1 MSSLPEI
8 LDQTLKAA
16 IQRSQPK
23 ICLPGYLKEIQ
34 ETEKLPER
42 IIVLGAGKASAEM
55 ANALECHWQGT
66 DWGAKLCGLVLT
78 RYGYGVPCK
87 LIEIVE
93 AAHPVPDEIGQIT
106 AQRILN
112 LAETATDRDLVI
124 CLISGG
130 GSALLALPAKGLTLQ
145 DKQALNRSL
154 LHSGATI
161 GEMNCVRKHLSAIKG
176 GRLAGAVQPA
186 RLWTLAISDVPGDD
200 LSVIASGPTVPDPTT
215 FADALEILRRYQI
228 QPTPAIQA
236 LLEAAEEETPK
247 TWENIFSKNQVR
259 LVATPQL
266 MLEAAAKE
274 AEKFGITP
282 IILSDRIEGEAREV
296 AKVHAAIAKQ
306 IKHRDQPINAPAVI
320 LSGGETTV
328 TVRGNGKGGRN
339 AEFILSL
346 LEALQGEEGISA
358 IAVDTDGIDGTED
371 NAGAWIDQSSLL
383 TAKQLKLK
391 PNDFLA
397 NNDAYSF
404 FQQLDQLV
412 LTGPTMTNVN
422 DFRAIFVDQR

>member
-16 IQRSQPK
+16 LQRSQPK

-87 LIEIVE
+87 SIEIVE

-112 LAETATDRDLVI
+112 LAETATDQDLVI

-161 GEMNCVRKHLSAIKG
+161 GEMNCVRKHLSSIKG
-176 GRLAGAVQPA
+176 GRLARAVQPA

-215 FADALEILRRYQI
+215 FAEALEILRRYQI

-247 TWENIFSKNQVR
+247 PGENIISRNQVR

-306 IKHRDQPINAPAVI
+306 IKHRDQPINAPALI

-328 TVRGNGKGGRN
+328 TVRSNGKGGRN

-358 IAVDTDGIDGTED
+358 IAVDTDGVDGTED
-371 NAGAWIDQSSLL
+371 NAGAWIDQNSLL
-383 TAKQLKLK
+383 KAKQLNLK

-422 DFRAIFVDQR
+422 DFRAIFVDQP

>member
-34 ETEKLPER
+34 ETEKLPEQ

-66 DWGAKLCGLVLT
+66 DWGANLCGLVLT
-78 RYGYGVPCK
+78 RYGYGVHCNS
-87 LIEIVE
+87 IEIVE
-93 AAHPVPDEIGQIT
+93 ASHPVPDEIGQIT

-112 LAETATDRDLVI
+112 LAKTATDRDLVI

-130 GSALLALPAKGLTLQ
+130 GSALLALPGKGLTLQ

-161 GEMNCVRKHLSAIKG
+161 GEINCVRKHLSSIKG

-247 TWENIFSKNQVR
+247 PRENIFSRNQVR

-306 IKHRDQPINAPAVI
+306 IKHRDQPLNAPAMI

-371 NAGAWIDQSSLL
+371 NAGAWIDQRSLL
-383 TAKQLKLK
+383 KAKQLNLKL
-391 PNDFLA
+391 NDFLA

-422 DFRAIFVDQR
+422 DFRAIFVDQP

>member
-1 MSSLPEI
+1 M
-8 LDQTLKAA
+8 
-16 IQRSQPK
+16 
-23 ICLPGYLKEIQ
+23 
-34 ETEKLPER
+34 
-42 IIVLGAGKASAEM
+42 
-55 ANALECHWQGT
+55 
-66 DWGAKLCGLVLT
+66 
-78 RYGYGVPCK
+78 
-87 LIEIVE
+87 
-93 AAHPVPDEIGQIT
+93 
-106 AQRILN
+106 
-112 LAETATDRDLVI
+112 
-124 CLISGG
+124 
-130 GSALLALPAKGLTLQ
+130 LALPGKGLTLQ
-145 DKQALNRSL
+145 DKQELNRSL

-176 GRLAGAVQPA
+176 GRLAQAVQPA

-215 FADALEILRRYQI
+215 FGDALEILRRYQI
-228 QPTPAIQA
+228 QPTPAIQSI
-236 LLEAAEEETPK
+236 LEAAEEETPK
-247 TWENIFSKNQVR
+247 PGDEIFSRNQVR

-266 MLEAAAKE
+266 MLEAAGKE
-274 AEKFGITP
+274 AEKLEITP

-306 IKHRDQPINAPAVI
+306 IKHRDQPTNAPALI

-339 AEFILSL
+339 TEFILSL

-371 NAGAWIDQSSLL
+371 NAGAWIDQNSFLK
-383 TAKQLKLK
+383 ARQLKLK
-391 PNDFLA
+391 ANDFLD

-404 FQQLDQLV
+404 FKQLEQLV

-422 DFRAIFVDQR
+422 DFRAIFIDQP

>member
-1 MSSLPEI
+1 MSSLPKI
-8 LDQTLKAA
+8 LDQTLRAA
-16 IQRSQPK
+16 LQRSQPK

-55 ANALECHWQGT
+55 ANSLEDHWHGK

-87 LIEIVE
+87 SIEIVE
-93 AAHPVPDEIGQIT
+93 AAHPVPDETGLIT

-112 LAETATDRDLVI
+112 LAKSATDQDLVI

-130 GSALLALPAKGLTLQ
+130 GSALLALPCNGLTLQ

-154 LHSGATI
+154 LNSGATI

-176 GRLAGAVQPA
+176 GRLARAVQPA

-215 FADALEILRRYQI
+215 FSDALEILRRYRI

-236 LLEAAEEETPK
+236 LLEAAQEETPK
-247 TWENIFSKNQVR
+247 PGENIFSRNQVR

-274 AEKFGITP
+274 AEQLGITP

-306 IKHRDQPINAPAVI
+306 IKHRDQPINSPALI

-328 TVRGNGKGGRN
+328 TVRGKGKGGRN
-339 AEFILSL
+339 TEFILSL

-358 IAVDTDGIDGTED
+358 ISIDTDGIDGTED
-371 NAGAWIDQSSLL
+371 NAGAWIDQNSFLK
-383 TAKQLKLK
+383 AKQLNLK

-397 NNDAYSF
+397 DNDTYRF
-404 FQQLDQLV
+404 FQQLGQLV

-422 DFRAIFVDQR
+422 DFRAIFVSQP

>member
-16 IQRSQPK
+16 LQRSQPQ
-23 ICLPGYLKEIQ
+23 ICLPRYLKEIQ

-66 DWGAKLCGLVLT
+66 DWGAKLTGLVLT
-78 RYGYGVPCK
+78 RYGYGVPCTS
-87 LIEIVE
+87 IETVE

-112 LAETATDRDLVI
+112 LAESATDQDLVI

-130 GSALLALPAKGLTLQ
+130 GSALLALPGKGLTLQ

-154 LHSGATI
+154 LQSGATI

-176 GRLAGAVQPA
+176 GRLAQAVQPA

-215 FADALEILRRYQI
+215 FRDALEILRRYQI
-228 QPTPAIQA
+228 QPTPAIQSI
-236 LLEAAEEETPK
+236 LEAAEKETPK
-247 TWENIFSKNQVR
+247 PGEDIFSRNKVR

-266 MLEAAAKE
+266 MLEAAGKE
-274 AEKFGITP
+274 AEKSGITP

-306 IKHRDQPINAPAVI
+306 IKHRDQPINSPALI

-328 TVRGNGKGGRN
+328 TVRGNGMGGRN
-339 AEFILSL
+339 TEFILSL

-371 NAGAWIDQSSLL
+371 NAGAWIDQNSFHK
-383 TAKQLKLK
+383 AKRLKLK
-391 PNDFLA
+391 ANDFLD

-422 DFRAIFVDQR
+422 DFRAIFVDQP

>member
-1 MSSLPEI
+1 MRWSVIGREPIGEQI
-8 LDQTLKAA
+8 
-16 IQRSQPK
+16 
-23 ICLPGYLKEIQ
+23 
-34 ETEKLPER
+34 
-42 IIVLGAGKASAEM
+42 
-55 ANALECHWQGT
+55 
-66 DWGAKLCGLVLT
+66 CGLVLT
-78 RYGYGVPCK
+78 RYGYGVHCNS
-87 LIEIVE
+87 IEIVE
-93 AAHPVPDEIGQIT
+93 ASHPVPDEIGQIT

-112 LAETATDRDLVI
+112 LAKTATDRDLVI

-161 GEMNCVRKHLSAIKG
+161 GEINCVRKHLSSIKG

-247 TWENIFSKNQVR
+247 PRENIFSRNQVR

-306 IKHRDQPINAPAVI
+306 IKHRDQPLNAPAMI

-371 NAGAWIDQSSLL
+371 NAGAWIDQRSLL
-383 TAKQLKLK
+383 KAKQLNLK

-422 DFRAIFVDQR
+422 DFRAIFVDQP

>member
-34 ETEKLPER
+34 QTEKLPEQ

-66 DWGAKLCGLVLT
+66 DWGANLCGLVLT
-78 RYGYGVPCK
+78 RYGYGVHCNS
-87 LIEIVE
+87 IEIVE
-93 AAHPVPDEIGQIT
+93 ASHPVPDEIGQIT

-112 LAETATDRDLVI
+112 LAKTATDRDLVI

-161 GEMNCVRKHLSAIKG
+161 GEINCVRKHLSSIKG

-247 TWENIFSKNQVR
+247 PRENIFSRNQVR

-306 IKHRDQPINAPAVI
+306 IKHRDQPLNAPAMI

-371 NAGAWIDQSSLL
+371 NAGAWIDQRSLL
-383 TAKQLKLK
+383 KAKQLNLK

-404 FQQLDQLV
+404 FQQLEQLV

-422 DFRAIFVDQR
+422 DFRAIFVDQP

>member
-161 GEMNCVRKHLSAIKG
+161 GEMNCVRKHLSSIKG
-176 GRLAGAVQPA
+176 GRLARAVQPA

-274 AEKFGITP
+274 AEKLGITP

-306 IKHRDQPINAPAVI
+306 IKHRDQPTNAPALL

-339 AEFILSL
+339 AEFLLSL

-422 DFRAIFVDQR
+422 DFRAIFVDEP

>member
-34 ETEKLPER
+34 QTEKLPEQ

-55 ANALECHWQGT
+55 ANSLECHWQGT
-66 DWGAKLCGLVLT
+66 EWGANLCGLVLT
-78 RYGYGVPCK
+78 RYGYGVHCNS
-87 LIEIVE
+87 IEIVE
-93 AAHPVPDEIGQIT
+93 ASHPVPDEIGQIT

-112 LAETATDRDLVI
+112 LAKTATDRDLVI

-161 GEMNCVRKHLSAIKG
+161 GEINCVRKHLSSIKG

-247 TWENIFSKNQVR
+247 PRENIFSRNQVR

-306 IKHRDQPINAPAVI
+306 IKHRDQPLNAPAMI

-371 NAGAWIDQSSLL
+371 NAGAWIDQRSLL
-383 TAKQLKLK
+383 KAKQLNLK

-422 DFRAIFVDQR
+422 DFRAIFVDQP

>member
-34 ETEKLPER
+34 QTEKLPEQ

-66 DWGAKLCGLVLT
+66 DWGANLCGLVLT
-78 RYGYGVPCK
+78 RYGYGVHCNS
-87 LIEIVE
+87 IEIVE
-93 AAHPVPDEIGQIT
+93 ASHPVPDEIGQIT

-112 LAETATDRDLVI
+112 LAKTATDQDLVI

-161 GEMNCVRKHLSAIKG
+161 GEINCVRKHLSSIKG

-247 TWENIFSKNQVR
+247 PREDIFSRNQVK

-306 IKHRDQPINAPAVI
+306 IKHRDQPLNAPAMI

-371 NAGAWIDQSSLL
+371 NAGAWIDQRSLL
-383 TAKQLKLK
+383 KAKQLNLK

-422 DFRAIFVDQR
+422 DFRAIFVDQP

>member
-1 MSSLPEI
+1 MSSLPKI
-8 LDQTLKAA
+8 LDQTLRAA
-16 IQRSQPK
+16 LQRSQPK

-55 ANALECHWQGT
+55 ANSLEDHWQGK

-87 LIEIVE
+87 SIEIVE
-93 AAHPVPDEIGQIT
+93 AAHPVPDETGLIT

-112 LAETATDRDLVI
+112 LAKSATDQDLVI

-130 GSALLALPAKGLTLQ
+130 GSALLALPCKGLTLQ

-154 LHSGATI
+154 LNSGATI

-176 GRLAGAVQPA
+176 GRLARAVQPA

-215 FADALEILRRYQI
+215 FSDALEILRRYRI

-236 LLEAAEEETPK
+236 LLEAAQEETPK
-247 TWENIFSKNQVR
+247 PGENIFSRNQVR

-274 AEKFGITP
+274 AEQLGITP

-306 IKHRDQPINAPAVI
+306 IKHRDQPINSPALI

-328 TVRGNGKGGRN
+328 TVRGKGKGGRN
-339 AEFILSL
+339 TEFILSL

-358 IAVDTDGIDGTED
+358 ISIDTDGIDGTED
-371 NAGAWIDQSSLL
+371 NAGAWIDQNSFLK
-383 TAKQLKLK
+383 AKQLNLK

-397 NNDAYSF
+397 DNDTYRF
-404 FQQLDQLV
+404 FQQLGQLV

-422 DFRAIFVDQR
+422 DFRAIFVSQP

>member
-34 ETEKLPER
+34 ETEKLPEQ

-66 DWGAKLCGLVLT
+66 DWGANLCGLVLT
-78 RYGYGVPCK
+78 RYGYGVHCNS
-87 LIEIVE
+87 IEIVE
-93 AAHPVPDEIGQIT
+93 ASHPVPDEIGQIT

-112 LAETATDRDLVI
+112 LAKTATDRDLVI

-161 GEMNCVRKHLSAIKG
+161 GEINCVRKHLSSIKG

-247 TWENIFSKNQVR
+247 PRENIFSRNQVR

-306 IKHRDQPINAPAVI
+306 IKHRDQPLNAPAMI

-371 NAGAWIDQSSLL
+371 NAGAWIDQNSLL
-383 TAKQLKLK
+383 KAKQLNLK

-422 DFRAIFVDQR
+422 DFRAIFVDQP

>member
-16 IQRSQPK
+16 LQSSQPK

-55 ANALECHWQGT
+55 ANALEDHWKGT
-66 DWGAKLCGLVLT
+66 IWGAKLSGLVLT

-87 LIEIVE
+87 SIEIVE

-112 LAETATDRDLVI
+112 LAESATNRDLVI

-130 GSALLALPAKGLTLQ
+130 GSALLALPGKGLTLQ

-154 LHSGATI
+154 LQSGATI

-176 GRLAGAVQPA
+176 GRLAQAVQPA

-215 FADALEILRRYQI
+215 FRDALEILRRYQI
-228 QPTPAIQA
+228 QPTPAIQSI
-236 LLEAAEEETPK
+236 LEAAEKETPK
-247 TWENIFSKNQVR
+247 PGEDIFSRNKVR

-266 MLEAAAKE
+266 MLEAAGKE
-274 AEKFGITP
+274 AEKSGITP

-306 IKHRDQPINAPAVI
+306 IKHRDQPINSPALI

-339 AEFILSL
+339 TEFILSL

-371 NAGAWIDQSSLL
+371 NAGAWIDQNSFLK
-383 TAKQLKLK
+383 AKRLKLK
-391 PNDFLA
+391 ANDFLD

-404 FQQLDQLV
+404 FQQLEQLV

-422 DFRAIFVDQR
+422 DFRAIFIDQP

>member
-106 AQRILN
+106 AQRILD

-161 GEMNCVRKHLSAIKG
+161 GEMNCVRKHLSSIKG
-176 GRLAGAVQPA
+176 GRLARAVQPA

-306 IKHRDQPINAPAVI
+306 IKHRDQPLNAPAMI

-339 AEFILSL
+339 AEFLLSL
-346 LEALQGEEGISA
+346 LDALQGEEGISA

-422 DFRAIFVDQR
+422 DFRAIFVDEP

>member
-34 ETEKLPER
+34 ETEKLPEQ

-87 LIEIVE
+87 SIEIVE

-112 LAETATDRDLVI
+112 LAETATDQDLVI

-161 GEMNCVRKHLSAIKG
+161 GEMNCVRKHLSSIKG

-247 TWENIFSKNQVR
+247 PRENIFSRNQVR

-306 IKHRDQPINAPAVI
+306 IKHRDQPVNAPALI

-371 NAGAWIDQSSLL
+371 NAGAWIDQRSLL
-383 TAKQLKLK
+383 KAKQLNLK

>member
-1 MSSLPEI
+1 
-8 LDQTLKAA
+8 
-16 IQRSQPK
+16 
-23 ICLPGYLKEIQ
+23 
-34 ETEKLPER
+34 
-42 IIVLGAGKASAEM
+42 GKASAEM
-55 ANALECHWQGT
+55 ANALEDHWKGT
-66 DWGAKLCGLVLT
+66 IWGAKLSGLVLT

-87 LIEIVE
+87 SIEIVE

-112 LAETATDRDLVI
+112 LAESATNRDLVI

-130 GSALLALPAKGLTLQ
+130 GSALLALPGKGLTLQ

-154 LHSGATI
+154 LQSGATI

-176 GRLAGAVQPA
+176 GRLAQAVQPA

-215 FADALEILRRYQI
+215 FRDALEILRRYQI
-228 QPTPAIQA
+228 QPTPAIQSI
-236 LLEAAEEETPK
+236 LEAAEKETPK
-247 TWENIFSKNQVR
+247 PGEDIFSRNKVR

-266 MLEAAAKE
+266 MLEAAGKE
-274 AEKFGITP
+274 AEKSGITP

-306 IKHRDQPINAPAVI
+306 IKHRDQPINSPALI

-328 TVRGNGKGGRN
+328 TVRGNGMGGRN
-339 AEFILSL
+339 TEFILSL

-371 NAGAWIDQSSLL
+371 NAGAWIDQNSFHK
-383 TAKQLKLK
+383 AKRLKLK
-391 PNDFLA
+391 ANDFLD

-422 DFRAIFVDQR
+422 DFRAIFVDQP

>member
-16 IQRSQPK
+16 LQSSQPK

-55 ANALECHWQGT
+55 ANALEDHWKGT
-66 DWGAKLCGLVLT
+66 IWGAKLSGLVLT

-87 LIEIVE
+87 SIEIVE

-112 LAETATDRDLVI
+112 LAESATNRDLVI

-130 GSALLALPAKGLTLQ
+130 GSALLALPGKGLTLQ

-176 GRLAGAVQPA
+176 GRLARAVQPA

-215 FADALEILRRYQI
+215 FGDALEILRRYQI
-228 QPTPAIQA
+228 KPTQAIQSI
-236 LLEAAEEETPK
+236 LEAAEEETPK
-247 TWENIFSKNQVR
+247 PGVDIFSRNQVR

-266 MLEAAAKE
+266 MLEAAGKE
-274 AEKFGITP
+274 AEKFGITS

-306 IKHRDQPINAPAVI
+306 IKHRDQPIHAPALI
-320 LSGGETTV
+320 LTGGETTV
-328 TVRGNGKGGRN
+328 TVSGNGKGGRN
-339 AEFILSL
+339 TEFVLSL
-346 LEALQGEEGISA
+346 LEALQGEEGIAA

-371 NAGAWIDQSSLL
+371 NAGAWIDQNSFLR
-383 TAKQLKLK
+383 AKQLKLK
-391 PNDFLA
+391 ANDFLD

-404 FQQLDQLV
+404 FQQLEQLV

-422 DFRAIFVDQR
+422 DFRAIFVDQS

>member
-16 IQRSQPK
+16 LQRSQPK

-34 ETEKLPER
+34 ETERLPER

-161 GEMNCVRKHLSAIKG
+161 GEMNCVRKHLSSIKG
-176 GRLAGAVQPA
+176 GRLARAVQPA

-306 IKHRDQPINAPAVI
+306 IKHRDQPLNAPAMI

-339 AEFILSL
+339 AEFLLSL
-346 LEALQGEEGISA
+346 LDALQGEEGISA

-422 DFRAIFVDQR
+422 DFRAIFVDQP

>member
-16 IQRSQPK
+16 LQRSQPK

-87 LIEIVE
+87 SIEIVE

-161 GEMNCVRKHLSAIKG
+161 GEMNCVRKHLSSIKG
-176 GRLAGAVQPA
+176 GRLARAVQPA

-247 TWENIFSKNQVR
+247 PGEDIFLRNQVR

-306 IKHRDQPINAPAVI
+306 IKHRDQPINSPALI

-371 NAGAWIDQSSLL
+371 NAGAWIDQNSLL
-383 TAKQLKLK
+383 KAKQLNLK

-404 FQQLDQLV
+404 FQKLDQLV

-422 DFRAIFVDQR
+422 DFRAIFVDQP

>member
-161 GEMNCVRKHLSAIKG
+161 GEMNCVRKHLSSIKG
-176 GRLAGAVQPA
+176 GRLARAVQPA

-274 AEKFGITP
+274 AEKLGITP

-306 IKHRDQPINAPAVI
+306 IKHRDQPLNAPAMI

-339 AEFILSL
+339 AEFLLSL
-346 LEALQGEEGISA
+346 LDALQGEEGISA

-422 DFRAIFVDQR
+422 DFRAIFVDEP

>member
-66 DWGAKLCGLVLT
+66 DWGANLCGLVLT
-78 RYGYGVPCK
+78 RYGYGVHCNS
-87 LIEIVE
+87 IEIVE
-93 AAHPVPDEIGQIT
+93 ASHPVPDEIGQIT

-112 LAETATDRDLVI
+112 LAKTATDRDLVI

-161 GEMNCVRKHLSAIKG
+161 GEINCVRKHLSSIKG

-247 TWENIFSKNQVR
+247 PRENIFSRNQVR

-306 IKHRDQPINAPAVI
+306 IKHRDQPLNAPAMI

-371 NAGAWIDQSSLL
+371 NAGAWIDQRSLL
-383 TAKQLKLK
+383 KAKQLNLK

-422 DFRAIFVDQR
+422 DFRAIFVDQP

>member
-1 MSSLPEI
+1 MSSLPKI
-8 LDQTLKAA
+8 LDQTLRAA
-16 IQRSQPK
+16 LQRSQPK

-55 ANALECHWQGT
+55 ANSLEDHWHGK

-87 LIEIVE
+87 SIEIVE
-93 AAHPVPDEIGQIT
+93 AAHPVPDETGLIT

-112 LAETATDRDLVI
+112 LAKSATDQDLVI

-130 GSALLALPAKGLTLQ
+130 GSALLALPCKGLTLQ

-154 LHSGATI
+154 LNSGATI

-176 GRLAGAVQPA
+176 GRLARAVQPA

-215 FADALEILRRYQI
+215 FSDALEILRRYRI

-236 LLEAAEEETPK
+236 LLEAAQEETPK
-247 TWENIFSKNQVR
+247 PGENIFSRNQVR

-274 AEKFGITP
+274 AEQLGITP

-306 IKHRDQPINAPAVI
+306 IKHRDQPINSPALI

-328 TVRGNGKGGRN
+328 TVRGKGKGGRN
-339 AEFILSL
+339 TEFILSL

-358 IAVDTDGIDGTED
+358 ISIDTDGIDGTED
-371 NAGAWIDQSSLL
+371 NAGAWIDQNSFLK
-383 TAKQLKLK
+383 AKQLNLK

-397 NNDAYSF
+397 DNDTYRF
-404 FQQLDQLV
+404 FQQLGQLV

-422 DFRAIFVDQR
+422 DFRAIFVSQP

>member
-106 AQRILN
+106 AQRILD

-161 GEMNCVRKHLSAIKG
+161 GEMNCVRKHLSSIKG
-176 GRLAGAVQPA
+176 GRLARAVQPA

-274 AEKFGITP
+274 AEKLGITP

-306 IKHRDQPINAPAVI
+306 IKHRDQPLNAPAMI

-339 AEFILSL
+339 AEFLLSL
-346 LEALQGEEGISA
+346 LDALQGEEGISA

-422 DFRAIFVDQR
+422 DFRAIFVDQP

>member
-1 MSSLPEI
+1 MSSLPKI
-8 LDQTLKAA
+8 LDQTLRAA
-16 IQRSQPK
+16 LQRSQPK

-55 ANALECHWQGT
+55 ANSLEDHWQGK

-87 LIEIVE
+87 SIEIVE
-93 AAHPVPDEIGQIT
+93 AAHPVPDETGLIT

-112 LAETATDRDLVI
+112 LAKSATDQDLVI

-130 GSALLALPAKGLTLQ
+130 GSALLALPCKGLTLQ

-154 LHSGATI
+154 LNSGATI
-161 GEMNCVRKHLSAIKG
+161 GEVNCVRKHLSAIKG
-176 GRLAGAVQPA
+176 GRLARAVQPA

-215 FADALEILRRYQI
+215 FSDALEILRRYRI

-236 LLEAAEEETPK
+236 LLEAAQEETPK
-247 TWENIFSKNQVR
+247 PGEDIFSRNQVR

-274 AEKFGITP
+274 AEQLGITP

-306 IKHRDQPINAPAVI
+306 IKHRDQPINSPALI

-328 TVRGNGKGGRN
+328 TVRGKGKGGRN
-339 AEFILSL
+339 TEFILSL

-358 IAVDTDGIDGTED
+358 ISVDTDGIDGTED
-371 NAGAWIDQSSLL
+371 NAGAWIDQNSFLK
-383 TAKQLKLK
+383 AKQLNLK

-397 NNDAYSF
+397 DNDTYRF
-404 FQQLDQLV
+404 FQQLEQLV

-422 DFRAIFVDQR
+422 DFRAIFVSQP

>member
-1 MSSLPEI
+1 M
-8 LDQTLKAA
+8 
-16 IQRSQPK
+16 
-23 ICLPGYLKEIQ
+23 KEIQ

-66 DWGAKLCGLVLT
+66 SWGAKLCGLVLT

-87 LIEIVE
+87 SIEIVE

-106 AQRILN
+106 AQKILN
-112 LAETATDRDLVI
+112 IAETATDRDLVI

-130 GSALLALPAKGLTLQ
+130 GSALLALPAKDLTLQ

-161 GEMNCVRKHLSAIKG
+161 GEMNCVRKHLSSIKG
-176 GRLAGAVQPA
+176 GRLARAVQPA

-274 AEKFGITP
+274 AEKLGITP

-306 IKHRDQPINAPAVI
+306 IKHRDQPINSPAMI

-339 AEFILSL
+339 AEFLLSL
-346 LEALQGEEGISA
+346 LDALQGEEGISA

-422 DFRAIFVDQR
+422 DFRAIFVDQQ

>member
-106 AQRILN
+106 AQRILD

-161 GEMNCVRKHLSAIKG
+161 GEMNCVRKHLSSIKG
-176 GRLAGAVQPA
+176 GRLARAVQPA

-306 IKHRDQPINAPAVI
+306 IKHRDQPLNAPAMI

-339 AEFILSL
+339 AEFLLSL
-346 LEALQGEEGISA
+346 LDALQGEEGISA

-422 DFRAIFVDQR
+422 DFRAIFVDQP

>member
-16 IQRSQPK
+16 LQSSQPK

-55 ANALECHWQGT
+55 ANALEDHWKGT
-66 DWGAKLCGLVLT
+66 IWGAKLSGLVLT

-87 LIEIVE
+87 SIEIVE

-112 LAETATDRDLVI
+112 LAESATNRDLVI

-130 GSALLALPAKGLTLQ
+130 GSALLALPGKGLTLQ

-154 LHSGATI
+154 LQSGATI

-176 GRLAGAVQPA
+176 GRLAQAVQPA

-215 FADALEILRRYQI
+215 FRDALEILRRYQI
-228 QPTPAIQA
+228 QPTPAIQSI
-236 LLEAAEEETPK
+236 LEAAEKETPK
-247 TWENIFSKNQVR
+247 PGEDIFSRNKVR

-266 MLEAAAKE
+266 MLEAAGKE
-274 AEKFGITP
+274 AEKSGITP

-306 IKHRDQPINAPAVI
+306 IKHRDQPINSPALI

-339 AEFILSL
+339 TEFILSL

-371 NAGAWIDQSSLL
+371 NAGAWIDQNSFLK
-383 TAKQLKLK
+383 AKRLKLK
-391 PNDFLA
+391 ANDFLD

-404 FQQLDQLV
+404 FQQLEQLV
-412 LTGPTMTNVN
+412 LTGHTMTNVN
-422 DFRAIFVDQR
+422 DFRAIFIDQL

>member
-87 LIEIVE
+87 SIEIVE

-106 AQRILN
+106 AKRILN

-161 GEMNCVRKHLSAIKG
+161 GEMNCVRKHLSSIKG
-176 GRLAGAVQPA
+176 GRLARAVQPA

-215 FADALEILRRYQI
+215 FANALKILRRYQI

-247 TWENIFSKNQVR
+247 PREDIFSRNQVR

-306 IKHRDQPINAPAVI
+306 IKHRDQPINAPALI

-383 TAKQLKLK
+383 KAKQLNLK